1 MIPWFCSLKFRWLN
15 RLDRSILK
23 VINPGCSWKDW
34 CWSWSSNSLTTW
46 CEETTLWERPWCWE
60 SESEV
65 AQSCPTLCEPMDC
78 TCQAPLSMG
87 CSRQEY
93 WCGLPFPSP
102 GDLLNPGLEPSSPA
116 LQADSLPSEPQ
127 GKLGQIESKRRG
139 WQRVRWLDG
148 ITNSVDMN
156 LSKLWEIVKDR
167 KAWCASVPGV
177 TESQTQLSDWTA
189 QFSIGQRKWNLMGWI
204 LKSVKKN
211 AGKWLEKRQRK
222 PRYS

>member
-1 MIPWFCSLKFRWLN
+1 MTCFLCSNTTELGWLHVENSMQWPWARFNRNPVMIPWFCSLKFRWLN

-102 GDLLNPGLEPSSPA
+102 GDLPDPGIKPASPA
-116 LQADSLPSEPQ
+116 LAVGFFTTEPP
-127 GKLGQIESKRRG
+127 E
-139 WQRVRWLDG
+139 
-148 ITNSVDMN
+148 T
-156 LSKLWEIVKDR
+156 
-167 KAWCASVPGV
+167 P
-177 TESQTQLSDWTA
+177 
-189 QFSIGQRKWNLMGWI
+189 
-204 LKSVKKN
+204 
-211 AGKWLEKRQRK
+211 
-222 PRYS
+222 